1 MHKTQSNRSAM
12 LLRFVVGDDSYGVD
26 VTQVVEIVPY
36 IALKRIPRAPDYVA
50 GLLNYRGSSVP
61 VIDITKLASGRAS
74 RTWLS
79 TRVIVVKSRQPQLD
93 GTDNLLGLLAEQVT
107 RTVKIPESAFSSA
120 GLERFEVEH
129 SSCLGDV
136 AVTPK
141 GIIQRIEVEQLLS
154 AQTRAELF
162 QTTSQAEQ

>member
-1 MHKTQSNRSAM
+1 M

-26 VTQVVEIVPY
+26 VTQVVELVPY

-79 TRVIVVKSRQPQLD
+79 TRVIVVKSRQPQPD

-120 GLERFEVEH
+120 GLERLEAEH

-154 AQTRAELF
+154 MQTRAELF
-162 QTTSQAEQ
+162 QTTSRAEQ

>member
-1 MHKTQSNRSAM
+1 MRQTQDNRAVM
-12 LLRFVVGDDSYGVD
+12 LLRFVIGDDSYGVD
-26 VTQVVEIVPY
+26 VAQVVEIVPY
-36 IALKRIPRAPDYVA
+36 VALKRIPRAPDYVA

-61 VIDITKLASGRAS
+61 VIDATRLASGRAS

-79 TRVIVVKSRQPQLD
+79 TRVIVVKSKQPQPD
-93 GTDNLLGLLAEQVT
+93 GTPNLLGLLAEQVT
-107 RTVKIPESAFSSA
+107 RTVKVPEHAFASA
-120 GLERFEVEH
+120 GLERFEAEH

-136 AVTPK
+136 AVTAR

-162 QTTSQAEQ
+162 QTSSQAEQ

>member
-1 MHKTQSNRSAM
+1 MHKTQSNRSSM

-50 GLLNYRGSSVP
+50 GLLNYRGISVP

-79 TRVIVVKSRQPQLD
+79 TRVIVVKSKQPQLD
-93 GTDNLLGLLAEQVT
+93 GADNLLGLLAEQVT
-107 RTVKIPESAFSSA
+107 RTVKIPESAFASA
-120 GLERFEVEH
+120 GLERFEAEH

-141 GIIQRIEVEQLLS
+141 GIIQRIEVEPLLS

-162 QTTSQAEQ
+162 HTTSQVEQ